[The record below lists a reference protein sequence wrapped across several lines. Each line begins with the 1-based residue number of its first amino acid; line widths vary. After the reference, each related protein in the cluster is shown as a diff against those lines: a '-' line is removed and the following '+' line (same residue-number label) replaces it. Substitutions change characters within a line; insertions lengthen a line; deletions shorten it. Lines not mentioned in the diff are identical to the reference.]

1 MRHLRKLLIISFIIL
16 VLAVISRDR
25 PAGVKVLVIDPISQD
40 PEMIPSIVIV
50 LDDPDYSVTHVIGGD
65 VTVERLKM
73 LEETDV
79 LILRVHSSIKNDAVW
94 VFTGERYDNNRYLVE
109 QMTDEVHRA
118 RTSPEGEYLFAVGS
132 SFFER
137 YLSEMDGVEVLV
149 MGCDAAQS
157 RELADVFLG
166 KGASLYVSWDGPV
179 SLEYTDLVF
188 SRILRYFLDGKT
200 MEESVE
206 LVSGEMGADPHFQ
219 SLLRYYKQ

>member
-16 VLAVISRDR
+16 VLVVISRDR

-73 LEETDV
+73 LDETDV